1 VSEFEEKQMKKLVAS
16 AIAIAATGFTLGG
29 CASYDYGSGYA
40 YGQPYTGYYGYDDGP
55 YSSDRPYYDGHRW
68 RGNDSGSAA
77 PWPSRPDDPWGGT
90 NKPNDRNSQ
99 P

>member
-1 VSEFEEKQMKKLVAS
+1 MKKLVAS

-40 YGQPYTGYYGYDDGP
+40 YGQPYNGYYGYDDGP
-55 YSSDRPYYDGHRW
+55 YSSDRPYFDGHRW
-68 RGNDSGSAA
+68 RGNDSRSAA

-90 NKPNDRNSQ
+90 NKPNDLHLWSE
-99 P
+99 

>member
-1 VSEFEEKQMKKLVAS
+1 MKKLVAS

-99 P
+99 Q